1 MNQIQKKILIHLPFP
16 LKPLDT
22 GAKRRILGI
31 LKYFRNRKNFFAVD
45 AVASNDF
52 RSTKWTSEQK
62 QEVLN
67 FVENLFIY
75 EGEHNLFD
83 FLYSRSQSFYYQKLL
98 RQQLPVDSD
107 YLTPPGYIKFVQNL
121 IAQQNYDFIWINY
134 IDYAHIAIN
143 SKSPLIQT
151 FIDMHDLCCEARLA
165 RKNIS
170 YLKRLQFDYES
181 NLSREINLLN
191 KFDTVLANSQH
202 EMAILSSHLSPEKIH
217 LIPHLVEDSNHS
229 LSLPPYS
236 SREFKYELLF
246 VGASYQPNI
255 DGLNFFLTS
264 IFPKIIDEKPDTKL
278 AIAGTVTQSV
288 QIDASLE
295 QNVDCLGYVPDLSD
309 LYLKSR
315 LVICP
320 LLDGSGTKVKLQ
332 EAMAYAIPTVTT
344 TTGASGLNLIDG
356 VNAFITDEPT
366 VYADQ
371 IIRLLKEPELAQKF
385 SEEVDI
391 TFKSHYSNSAV
402 YSKLD
407 QILGIFPSSI

>member
-1 MNQIQKKILIHLPFP
+1 MNPITKKILIHLPFP

-22 GAKRRILGI
+22 GAKRRIVGI
-31 LKYFRNRKNFFAVD
+31 LKYFTDRKEFFAVN

-52 RSTKWTSEQK
+52 RSTTWSSEQK
-62 QEVLN
+62 QEVLK
-67 FVENLFIY
+67 FVENIFVY

-107 YLTPPGYIKFVQNL
+107 YFTPPGYIKFVQSL
-121 IAQQNYDFIWINY
+121 ISEQDYNFIWINY
-134 IDYAHIAIN
+134 IEYAHIAVN
-143 SKSPLIQT
+143 SKSSSSIPI
-151 FIDMHDLCCEARLA
+151 FIDMHDLCCQARLA

-170 YLKRLQFDYES
+170 HLKGLTFDYAS

-202 EMAILSSHLSPEKIH
+202 EMAIISSHLSSQKLQ
-217 LIPHLVEDSNHS
+217 LIPHLVEDCSHS
-229 LSLPPYS
+229 LSLIPYA
-236 SREFKYELLF
+236 SREFKYDLLF
-246 VGASYQPNI
+246 VGAAYQPNI

-264 IFPKIIDEKPDTKL
+264 IFPKIIDEKPETKL
-278 AIAGTVTQSV
+278 ALAGTVTQSV
-288 QIDASLE
+288 QIDSSLQE
-295 QNVDCLGYVPDLSD
+295 NVECLGYVPDLSD

-332 EAMAYAIPTVTT
+332 EAMAYAIPIVTT
-344 TTGASGLNLIDG
+344 TTGASGLSLIHG
-356 VNAFITDEPT
+356 INAIITNEPT
-366 VYADQ
+366 VFTHQ
-371 IIRLLKEPELAQKF
+371 ILRLLKEPKFAQKL
-385 SEEVDI
+385 SEEVAM
-391 TFKSHYSNSAV
+391 TFKNHYSNSAV

-407 QILGIFPSSI
+407 RMFGISPS

>member
-1 MNQIQKKILIHLPFP
+1 MNQIKKILIHLPFP

-31 LKYFRNRKNFFAVD
+31 LKYFRDRKDFFAVD

-52 RSTKWTSEQK
+52 RSTTWTSEQK
-62 QEVLN
+62 HEVLN

-75 EGEHNLFD
+75 EGERNLFD

-107 YLTPPGYIKFVQNL
+107 YLTPPGYIKFVQSL
-121 IAQQNYDFIWINY
+121 ISQQNYDFIWINY
-134 IDYAHIAIN
+134 IDYAHIAVN
-143 SKSPLIQT
+143 SKFPSIQT
-151 FIDMHDLCCEARLA
+151 LIDMHDLCCDARLA

-170 YLKRLQFDYES
+170 HLKGLKFDYKS

-202 EMAILSSHLSPEKIH
+202 EMAIISSHLLPQKIH
-217 LIPHLVEDSNHS
+217 LIPHLVEDSKHS
-229 LSLPPYS
+229 LSLAPYA
-236 SREFKYELLF
+236 SREFKYDLLF
-246 VGASYQPNI
+246 IGASYQPNI

-295 QNVDCLGYVPDLSD
+295 ENVDCLGYVPDLSD

-332 EAMAYAIPTVTT
+332 EAMAYAIPDCDDYN
-344 TTGASGLNLIDG
+344 GCFRI
-356 VNAFITDEPT
+356 
-366 VYADQ
+366 
-371 IIRLLKEPELAQKF
+371 ELDRRHKCLYHRR
-385 SEEVDI
+385 
-391 TFKSHYSNSAV
+391 THC
-402 YSKLD
+402 LC
-407 QILGIFPSSI
+407 

>member
-1 MNQIQKKILIHLPFP
+1 MNKARIKILIHLPFP

-31 LKYFRNRKNFFAVD
+31 LKYFRNRNNFFAVD

-67 FVENLFIY
+67 FVDSFFIY

-181 NLSREINLLN
+181 NLNREINLLN

-255 DGLNFFLTS
+255 DGFNFFLTS

-371 IIRLLKEPELAQKF
+371 ILRLLKEPELAQKF

-407 QILGIFPSSI
+407 QLFGIFPSSS

>member
-1 MNQIQKKILIHLPFP
+1 MSPITKKILIHLPFP

-22 GAKRRILGI
+22 GAKSRVLGV
-31 LKYFRNRKNFFAVD
+31 LKYFRDRKDFFAVN

-52 RSTKWTSEQK
+52 RTTTWTSEQK
-62 QEVLN
+62 QEVLKFVDN
-67 FVENLFIY
+67 FFVY
-75 EGEHNLFD
+75 DGEHKLFD

-107 YLTPPGYIKFVQNL
+107 YLSPPGYIKFVQSL
-121 IAQQNYDFIWINY
+121 ISEQTYDFIWINY
-134 IDYAHIAIN
+134 IEYAHIVVN
-143 SKSPLIQT
+143 SKFRSFQT
-151 FIDMHDLCCEARLA
+151 LVDMHDLCCQARVA

-170 YLKRLQFDYES
+170 YLKGLKFDYES
-181 NLSREINLLN
+181 NLIREINLLN
-191 KFDTVLANSQH
+191 KFDTVLANSHH
-202 EMAILSSHLSPEKIH
+202 EMAIISPHLSSQKIH

-229 LSLPPYS
+229 LSLTPYA
-236 SREFKYELLF
+236 SREFKYDLLF
-246 VGASYQPNI
+246 VGAKYQPNI

-264 IFPKIIDEKPDTKL
+264 IFPKIIEEKPDTKL

-288 QIDASLE
+288 QIEASLE

-332 EAMAYAIPTVTT
+332 EAMAYAIPIVTT
-344 TTGASGLNLIDG
+344 TTGASGLNLIDSL
-356 VNAFITDEPT
+356 NAFITDEPT
-366 VYADQ
+366 VYAHQ
-371 IIRLLKEPELAQKF
+371 ILRLLKEAELAQKL
-385 SEEVDI
+385 SEEVAM
-391 TFKSHYSNSAV
+391 TFKNHYSNLAV

-407 QILGIFPSSI
+407 QLLGISPS

>member
-1 MNQIQKKILIHLPFP
+1 
-16 LKPLDT
+16 LK
-22 GAKRRILGI
+22 G
-31 LKYFRNRKNFFAVD
+31 LK
-45 AVASNDF
+45 
-52 RSTKWTSEQK
+52 
-62 QEVLN
+62 
-67 FVENLFIY
+67 
-75 EGEHNLFD
+75 
-83 FLYSRSQSFYYQKLL
+83 
-98 RQQLPVDSD
+98 
-107 YLTPPGYIKFVQNL
+107 
-121 IAQQNYDFIWINY
+121 
-134 IDYAHIAIN
+134 
-143 SKSPLIQT
+143 
-151 FIDMHDLCCEARLA
+151 
-165 RKNIS
+165 
-170 YLKRLQFDYES
+170 FDYES
-181 NLSREINLLN
+181 NLNREINLLN
-191 KFDTVLANSQH
+191 KFDTVLANSQY
-202 EMAILSSHLSPEKIH
+202 EMAIIRSHLSSKKIH

-229 LSLPPYS
+229 LSLAPYA
-236 SREFKYELLF
+236 SRQFKYDLLF

-288 QIDASLE
+288 QIEASLE
-295 QNVDCLGYVPDLSD
+295 QNVDRLGYVPDLSD

-320 LLDGSGTKVKLQ
+320 LLEGSGTKVKLQ

-391 TFKSHYSNSAV
+391 TFKRHYSNSAV

-407 QILGIFPSSI
+407 RILSIFPSSS